1 MTEILSVDTDE
12 VDKELLAILQ
22 RDCKTTISD
31 MSKAVDKG
39 ISTVHA
45 RLKRLEEDGVI
56 KKYTAVL
63 DAKKMGRPTLGF
75 ILVRVR
81 YRIPGKDEM
90 VSQRDFCRD
99 ISLHPFVQEVHV
111 IGGEWDVLLK
121 VRTPSVEAMNS
132 FIVDFLREI
141 PSVDRT
147 ITMFAMDS
155 FLETTE
161 LRSINEVRYKEH

>member
-1 MTEILSVDTDE
+1 MNENISVEMDE
-12 VDKELLAILQ
+12 VDRVLLSILQ

-31 MSKAVDKG
+31 MSRTVDKG
-39 ISTVHA
+39 ISTVHS
-45 RLKRLEEDGVI
+45 RLKRLEDDGVI

-81 YRIPGKDEM
+81 YRIPGKAEM
-90 VSQRDFCRD
+90 VSQREFCRE
-99 ISLHPFVQEVHV
+99 IALHPFVQEVQV
-111 IGGEWDVLLK
+111 ISGEWDVLLK
-121 VRTPSVEAMNS
+121 VRAPSVEEMNS

-141 PSVDRT
+141 PSVERT

-155 FLETTE
+155 YLETTE
-161 LRSINEVRYKEH
+161 IRSINEVNYGNR